1 MNDYTYSILAEN
13 YHEIAEIAAL
23 AGVNWHT
30 AQHEIVF
37 NDARINPPSIAL
49 DKNYRG
55 KSAIWAKKIT
65 DKQGNLFPFV
75 RFHTFK
81 EGGNIEF
88 FDGKAAFYQA
98 KERGRVFKSEK
109 IAEQNLR
116 KTQNNQRQEES
127 NARWKKEQFEL
138 AQKAY
143 ESATGDVKS
152 HPYWVNAFADCAG
165 ENHAH
170 IAANLAKNVK
180 RGSFRYKRKGIDV
193 ALDVLIFEIRNNEVI
208 HDHVN
213 KKIKPNVIGYQLI
226 ADKNLPDK
234 STNKIFV
241 GLKKGGFFEIGEPI
255 DSEPLFIV
263 EGLKTGVA
271 VAMAT
276 NMPVVICLDAGNM
289 MEVAAHFKNS
299 RLYIAADDDQKE
311 NGNTGIYTAL
321 KIAQSHGNT
330 RIFKP
335 VCNGTDYADL
345 LKSEGLNAVKQQLAI
360 RKSTINKQQFE
371 ITPAKEAIGKAQQ
384 LLTYVQK
391 GKEKPHIEQACK
403 AIADIFYTRRFDSI
417 VAHRKLDKLIKARGF
432 DFDTEKAIDA
442 VIDAKLYHVKKRN
455 CITSGKTTKIDVA
468 GLSIEQIVKI
478 ILDLGNACTVDARP
492 MATGKTQLM
501 AALIAALEKREC
513 CFVAPLVS
521 IVSSVSKL
529 TKLTNYEDVT
539 PRDYLNNVAIC
550 GNSAPKFQISKRF
563 KHFFFDEFRQAFS
576 GVLIN
581 PEMKNRLAV
590 FNEISAVVKNA
601 ENSVYFA
608 DADLNDETVDF
619 IASCTDRTI
628 YEIIDS
634 SLPKTN
640 GKTIHVLPSDLETA
654 MLRAISD
661 IKAGENVFIATDNKE
676 FSLVI
681 DDHLQAIAANEGA
694 QNEKGNLLVHS
705 DNKGDT
711 AQAKFLADANA
722 EIIYYNSIAASPVIQ
737 SGFSI
742 TTPHIDKVYG
752 LFSGGTITPNVAVQ
766 SIARCRTVKD
776 IYMAFAPQKH
786 TDRLTDYET
795 LERGE
800 IESRNNLKKQYERE
814 IEINKYSE
822 FSVNARAAIDNG
834 SFDFSFFDALTLK
847 ERVSKNN
854 EMTDFANNVLMLA
867 EIKGYA
873 LAYEGEIES
882 STQLS
887 SDEQSQLESIK
898 EQRIDAI
905 VNLPTNAHIPDKN
918 TAEQLRLK
926 NRTTDESNALT
937 HWDTVQMS
945 GKESIDADDV
955 KNLNNGKALIVKRH
969 RNIVATDKE
978 LAQRDL
984 ENKVLS
990 RDKTTSQFVQTTLMR
1005 EVLAQL
1011 IVLSSAD
1018 KKSREKLLKNLRKT
1032 HAQQGIEN
1040 DNAAHTLELKKRFKT
1055 LNEGVEKLKKSF
1067 ANADQFNAAL
1077 VTQSDNLQL
1086 DADIAEIICYHLNM
1100 NAPVLA
1106 VNGMGNHIAIS
1117 KQPIKTLANLT
1128 AKFGFDCSQ
1137 IKQAG
1142 NDGKRTRIYKISINP
1157 TIKTYA
1163 ENQRKHEQKNSY
1175 EKTLDAYND
1184 ADYNQAKARTLHNDY
1199 G

>member
-1 MNDYTYSILAEN
+1 MNDYTHSILSEN

-81 EGGNIEF
+81 TGGNIEF
-88 FDGKAAFYQA
+88 FDGKSAFYQA
-98 KERGRVFKSEK
+98 KERGRIFKTSTPEQIAIQDAR
-109 IAEQNLR
+109 IAES
-116 KTQNNQRQEES
+116 QR
-127 NARWKKEQFEL
+127 KKENQERWGAKQLEL
-138 AQKAY
+138 AQNAY
-143 ESATGDVKS
+143 QSAAGDVAS
-152 HPYWVNAFADCAG
+152 HPYWVNALADCAG

-170 IAANLAKNVK
+170 IAAKLAKNVK

-193 ALDVLIFEIRNNEVI
+193 ALDVLIFEIKDIER
-208 HDHVN
+208 
-213 KKIKPNVIGYQLI
+213 NVIGYQLI

-241 GLKKGGFFEIGEPI
+241 GLTKGGVFEIGEPI
-255 DSEPLFIV
+255 DGKPLFIA
-263 EGLKTGVA
+263 EGLKSGVA

-276 NMPVVICLDAGNM
+276 NMPVVVCLSANNM
-289 MEVAAHFKNS
+289 MAVAPYFKNS
-299 RLYIAADDDQKE
+299 RLYIAADNDQKE

-345 LKSEGLNAVKQQLAI
+345 LKIEGLNAVKQQLAI

-371 ITPAKEAIGKAQQ
+371 ITPAKEAIGKTRQ

-391 GKEKPHIEQACK
+391 GQEKQIIEQACK
-403 AIADIFYTRRFDSI
+403 AIADIFYTNRFDSI

-455 CITSGKTTKIDVA
+455 CITNGKTTKIDIA
-468 GLSIEQIVKI
+468 GLSIEQIVKML
-478 ILDLGNACTVDARP
+478 LDLGNACVVDARP

-501 AALIAALEKREC
+501 AALIKAREKHEC

-539 PRDYLNNVAIC
+539 PRDWLDNVAIC

-563 KHFFFDEFRQAFS
+563 KHFYFDEFRQALS

-581 PEMKNRLAV
+581 PEMKKRLAV
-590 FNEISAVVKNA
+590 FNEFCAVFKNTESSAYV
-601 ENSVYFA
+601 A
-608 DADLNDETVDF
+608 DADFNDETIDF

-628 YEIIDS
+628 YEIVDS

-640 GKTIHVLPSDLETA
+640 GKTIHVLTCDLEQT
-654 MLRAISD
+654 MFRAIAD
-661 IKAGENVFIATDNKE
+661 IKAGKNVFIATDNKE
-676 FSLVI
+676 FSI
-681 DDHLQAIAANEGA
+681 TIHDHLQAISANEGA
-694 QNEKGNLLVHS
+694 QIEKGNLLVHS

-711 AQAKFLADANA
+711 AQTKFLADANA
-722 EIIYYNSIAASPVIQ
+722 EIIYYNSIVASPVIQ

-742 TTPHIDKVYG
+742 TTPHVDVVYG
-752 LFSGGTITPNVAVQ
+752 LFSGGTITPNVAIQ

-776 IYMAFAPQKH
+776 VYMAFSPQKH

-795 LERGE
+795 LKRGE
-800 IESRNNLKKQYERE
+800 IESRALMAKAMRE
-814 IEINKYSE
+814 MIQD
-822 FSVNARAAIDNG
+822 FDVLDRAFIQDDG
-834 SFDFSFFDALTLK
+834 SFAFSDFDKLAFK
-847 ERVSKNN
+847 ERVAKNV

-1018 KKSREKLLKNLRKT
+1018 KKSRDKLLKNLSKT
-1032 HAQQGIEN
+1032 HAQQGV
-1040 DNAAHTLELKKRFKT
+1040 DNKSTTHTSELKKRFKP
-1055 LNEGVEKLKKSF
+1055 LNEGVDKLKKSF
-1067 ANADQFNAAL
+1067 ANADQYHAAL

-1086 DADIAEIICYHLNM
+1086 DADIAEIICYYLHT
-1100 NAPVLA
+1100 NAPLLA
-1106 VNGMGNHIAIS
+1106 VNGMGNHVAIS
-1117 KQPIKTLANLT
+1117 KEPIKTLANLT
-1128 AKFGFDCSQ
+1128 AKFGFNCSQ

-1184 ADYNQAKARTLHNDY
+1184 ADYNPTATRTR
-1199 G
+1199 